1 MDPTLVVDNSNPQ
14 LWFRVSIAFAAGHQE
29 SGTGHAAPMQHNTSV
44 TFAAADGGSCSSSV
58 QVIPTHGSSHNYW
71 GIKRRQGR

>member
-1 MDPTLVVDNSNPQ
+1 MDPTLAVDNANPQ

-29 SGTGHAAPMQHNTSV
+29 SGSGHAAPMQHNTSV

-58 QVIPTHGSSHNYW
+58 HVIPTRAGNGSSHNC
-71 GIKRRQGR
+71 